1 MNLPIDAAKSA
12 AAKPTEPQVNESA
25 RTGIAALWRPALV
38 QAFVKLDP
46 RQLKRSPVM
55 LVVEL
60 TAILTTVLC
69 VIPDPQ
75 VPTSVCVQ
83 IALWLWFTVLFANF
97 AEALAEGR
105 GKARA
110 DSLKAGSEGLKARIR
125 DENGSLRT
133 INASELRK
141 GDVVRVEIGEMIPV
155 TAKSSR
161 ALQLSTKPRLP
172 VNPRR

>member
-1 MNLPIDAAKSA
+1 MNMPIPEVKAQAPEA
-12 AAKPTEPQVNESA
+12 A
-25 RTGIAALWRPALV
+25 RTTFAALWRPALV

-60 TAILTTVLC
+60 TAIFTTLLC
-69 VIPDPQ
+69 LLPDSR
-75 VPTSVCVQ
+75 VPTGVAVR

-110 DSLKAGSEGLKARIR
+110 DSLKAGSQGLSARR
-125 DENGSLRT
+125 RTASGSLRWSLPP
-133 INASELRK
+133 ACARA
-141 GDVVRVEIGEMIPV
+141 MW
-155 TAKSSR
+155 SR
-161 ALQLSTKPRLP
+161 SRLGK
-172 VNPRR
+172 

>member
-1 MNLPIDAAKSA
+1 MNMPIPEVKAAPA
-12 AAKPTEPQVNESA
+12 PAA
-25 RTGIAALWRPALV
+25 RTSFAALWRPALL

-60 TAILTTVLC
+60 TAVFTTLLC
-69 VIPDPQ
+69 LVPDTA
-75 VPTSVCVQ
+75 VPTAVAVQ

-110 DSLKAGSEGLKARIR
+110 DSLKAGSQGLSARRRNASGSFEIVPAT
-125 DENGSLRT
+125 SLR
-133 INASELRK
+133 K
-141 GDVVRVEIGEMIPV
+141 DDVVKVMAGEMIPA
-155 TAKSSR
+155 TAKCSKGLPR
-161 ALQLSTKPRLP
+161 STKRRLP
-172 VNPRR
+172 VSPRR